1 MNNEALNWTQDKTFF
16 SILWQ
21 VLLWYLSDIIIQSHE
36 KVQIIIIEK
45 KIEEQYQSPAF
56 PGILGEVNALQEWI
70 VVAEQKP
77 KVVDYKK
84 PIDRR
89 YLLSFCTDLFF
100 KWPLW
105 ENVMFSCSLW

>member
-1 MNNEALNWTQDKTFF
+1 MVFKWYYHSKSRKSTNNNNR
-16 SILWQ
+16 
-21 VLLWYLSDIIIQSHE
+21 
-36 KVQIIIIEK
+36 K